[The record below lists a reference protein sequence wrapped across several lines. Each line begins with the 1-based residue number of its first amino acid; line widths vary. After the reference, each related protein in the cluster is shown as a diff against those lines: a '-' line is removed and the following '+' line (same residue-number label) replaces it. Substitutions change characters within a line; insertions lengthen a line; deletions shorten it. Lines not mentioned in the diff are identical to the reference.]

1 MTGLAGRHRLALGLG
16 AGGGGLLSFVATQ
29 SGFASTDGAA
39 TAGVGLGLA
48 AGMLVGLLMAIRLG
62 RWLDPLLG
70 HEYGSGSSSA
80 SPPAWHSSW
89 PSSDGAT
96 GTSPASSIP
105 ARFPGFPEAAGAFV
119 LALWSGVVLG
129 PGIGY
134 RPVGSPNAVSRDSAT
149 VAHGPR
155 MTLGLAGGFG
165 LGEAVAIVGFEA
177 LEGPQTWQGPSYGL
191 GFLAGMVV
199 GFPIWRRVA
208 CRLGFPI
215 FRRMRSWLLVGL
227 VSGAALVF
235 SMSWW
240 WDIQWIPVPEAFD
253 WLSVV
258 LAAFVLGSWNAA
270 LFGFGFGPR
279 FAWQSV
285 DEAGRA
291 PRPARR
297 PADKARI
304 GRHTERIP
312 TDSQR
317 RAKRSAGMSSPVECR
332 PALSTGCRPRP
343 DGAER

>member
-70 HEYGSGSSSA
+70 HRIRVWILLGFASGMAFVVAFVGWGHWYFSRVFD
-80 SPPAWHSSW
+80 PGP
-89 PSSDGAT
+89 
-96 GTSPASSIP
+96 
-105 ARFPGFPEAAGAFV
+105 FPGFPEAAGAFV

-134 RPVGSPNAVSRDSAT
+134 RPVGSPNAASRDSEA
-149 VAHGPR
+149 AAPR
-155 MTLGLAGGFG
+155 HRGTLGLAGGFG
-165 LGEAVAIVGFEA
+165 LGGAVAIVGLEA
-177 LEGPQTWQGPSYGL
+177 LEGPQTWQGPTLYGL

-208 CRLGFPI
+208 CLLGFPI
-215 FRRMRSWLLVGL
+215 FRRTRSWLLVGL

-235 SMSWW
+235 SLSWW
-240 WDIQWIPVPEAFD
+240 WDIQWIPVPDAFD
-253 WLSVV
+253 WLSIV

-279 FAWQSV
+279 FA
-285 DEAGRA
+285 E
-291 PRPARR
+291 
-297 PADKARI
+297 
-304 GRHTERIP
+304 
-312 TDSQR
+312 
-317 RAKRSAGMSSPVECR
+317 
-332 PALSTGCRPRP
+332 PRP

>member
-16 AGGGGLLSFVATQ
+16 AGGGGLLSFVATR

-62 RWLDPLLG
+62 RWLHPLLG
-70 HEYGSGSSSA
+70 HRIRVWILLGFASGMAFVVAFVGWGHWYFSRVFD
-80 SPPAWHSSW
+80 PGP
-89 PSSDGAT
+89 
-96 GTSPASSIP
+96 
-105 ARFPGFPEAAGAFV
+105 FPGFPEAAGAFV

-134 RPVGSPNAVSRDSAT
+134 RPVGSPNAVSRDSEA
-149 VAHGPR
+149 AAPR
-155 MTLGLAGGFG
+155 HRGTLGLAGGFG
-165 LGEAVAIVGFEA
+165 LGGAVAIVGLEA
-177 LEGPQTWQGPSYGL
+177 LEGPQTWQGPTLYGL

-215 FRRMRSWLLVGL
+215 FRRTRSWLLVGL

-235 SMSWW
+235 SLSWW
-240 WDIQWIPVPEAFD
+240 WDIQWIPVPDAFD
-253 WLSVV
+253 WLSIV

-285 DEAGRA
+285 DGAGRA
-291 PRPARR
+291 PRPARH

-304 GRHTERIP
+304 GRHTRRIP

-317 RAKRSAGMSSPVECR
+317 RAKRSDGMSSPIECR
-332 PALSTGCRPRP
+332 PALSTGC
-343 DGAER
+343 